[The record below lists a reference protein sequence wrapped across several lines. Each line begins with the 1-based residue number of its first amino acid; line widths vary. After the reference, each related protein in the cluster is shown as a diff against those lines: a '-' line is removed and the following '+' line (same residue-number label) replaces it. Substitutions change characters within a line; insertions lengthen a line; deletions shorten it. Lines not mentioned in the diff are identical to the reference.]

1 MKRPEAYGM
10 HPPCSTYRA
19 CLFDLDGTLID
30 STEAIV
36 LSTTRALA
44 ELGWP
49 ALDRAVIVGH
59 IGYKLETVF
68 PERGVEE
75 RRRLIDVIGRHYD
88 ALCEAGTAL
97 CPGMGEVVEALG
109 RRGVPMGVV
118 TSKRR
123 HHAEAVLAAL
133 GVRERFRVVV
143 ACEDV
148 IRMKPDPEGLVR
160 ALEALALAPA
170 ECLYVGDTRVDVA
183 AARAAGMSVAGVA
196 WGTDGLEVLAA
207 AGIDHAIDRPEALP
221 PLFGGPESPAGP

>member
-1 MKRPEAYGM
+1 MRT
-10 HPPCSTYRA
+10 PCSTYRA

-36 LSTTRALA
+36 LSTVRALA
-44 ELGWP
+44 DLGWP
-49 ALDRAVIVGH
+49 PLPRAVIVGH
-59 IGYKLETVF
+59 IGYKLEAVF
-68 PERGVEE
+68 PERGPDE

-97 CPGMGEVVEALG
+97 CPGMGAVVEGLA
-109 RRGVPMGVV
+109 RRGIPMGVV

-123 HHAEAVLAAL
+123 HHAEAVLSAL

-148 IRMKPDPEGLVR
+148 LRMKPDPEGLVR
-160 ALEALALAPA
+160 ALAALSLRPS

-183 AARAAGMSVAGVA
+183 AARGAGMAVAGVA

-207 AGIDHAIDRPEALP
+207 AGIDHAIDRPEALAT
-221 PLFGGPESPAGP
+221 LFSGPEVPTRP

>member
-1 MKRPEAYGM
+1 MRT
-10 HPPCSTYRA
+10 PCSTYRA

-36 LSTTRALA
+36 ESTTRALA

-49 ALDRAVIVGH
+49 ALDRAVVVGH
-59 IGYKLETVF
+59 IGYKLEAVF

-88 ALCEAGTAL
+88 ALCEEGTAL
-97 CPGMGEVVEALG
+97 CPGMGDLLHDLA

-123 HHAEAVLAAL
+123 HHTEAVLTAL
-133 GVRERFRVVV
+133 GVRERFQVVV

-148 IRMKPDPEGLVR
+148 ARMKPDPEGLVR
-160 ALEALALAPA
+160 ALDALDVPPA
-170 ECLYVGDTRVDVA
+170 ACLYVGDTRVDVA
-183 AARAAGMSVAGVA
+183 AARGAGVAVAGVA
-196 WGTDGLEVLAA
+196 WGTDGPEVLAA
-207 AGIDHAIDRPEALP
+207 AGVDHAIDRPEALSA
-221 PLFGGPESPAGP
+221 LFPAPETGGAG

>member
-1 MKRPEAYGM
+1 MRT
-10 HPPCSTYRA
+10 PCSTYRA

-36 LSTTRALA
+36 ESTARALA

-59 IGYKLETVF
+59 IGYKLEALF
-68 PERGVEE
+68 PERHLEE
-75 RRRLIDVIGRHYD
+75 RRLLIDVIGRHYD

-97 CPGMGEVVEALG
+97 CPGMGDLVETLA
-109 RRGVPMGVV
+109 RRGVPMGIV

-133 GVRERFRVVV
+133 GLEDRFRVVV

-148 IRMKPDPEGLVR
+148 ARMKPDPEGLVR
-160 ALEALALAPA
+160 ALEALAVPA
-170 ECLYVGDTRVDVA
+170 ADCLYVGDTRLDVA
-183 AARAAGMSVAGVA
+183 AARGAGVAVAGVS
-196 WGTDGLEVLAA
+196 WGTDGLEVLGA
-207 AGIDHAIDRPEALP
+207 AGIDHAIDRPEALGG
-221 PLFGGPESPAGP
+221 LFAGPETAGG